1 MYVRREK
8 YVHEFYSK
16 SLDVYI
22 NPNFKRDIIGKML
35 EKYKDKFELRNYT
48 KEFFEFLIKLEIP
61 IIIVSG
67 GVQQVII
74 ELIY

>member
-1 MYVRREK
+1 MKYERDSSIDIKIREK

-48 KEFFEFLIKLEIP
+48 KEFLNF
-61 IIIVSG
+61 
-67 GVQQVII
+67 
-74 ELIY
+74 